1 LLGFV
6 GAIEGLYLVLDFEF
20 EVQTLGF
27 QIADLADIGK
37 SGLIRGGVGFCRIRE
52 LCLDLRERFL
62 LGFEFRFEG
71 RPILRYRHIAAALV
85 DAFGNG
91 LDFGFQTAFLRGDLF
106 LVFIHRLA
114 RERGKEGRKIGI
126 PYCYLL
132 VGDSASHAEQHR
144 PLRIDALCR
153 EIAGVGDEFEYL
165 FGANSRDLLV
175 PLLDGAGH
183 VVVEAFLLVPDE
195 LLDGRSAFLL
205 PFLGEAAAEGYDFAI
220 DQQNGRYLMR
230 ELRDDFAVRVV
241 GLDAEL
247 LSVLAVLAEEQPD
260 EAVEDRGLAE
270 AVLAVDFG
278 EAVVELD
285 RQISETL
292 EIQKSDFFNDYRF
305 HLR

>member
-1 LLGFV
+1 M
-6 GAIEGLYLVLDFEF
+6 ASI
-20 EVQTLGF
+20 
-27 QIADLADIGK
+27 
-37 SGLIRGGVGFCRIRE
+37 S
-52 LCLDLRERFL
+52 
-62 LGFEFRFEG
+62 
-71 RPILRYRHIAAALV
+71 
-85 DAFGNG
+85 AFGRR
-91 LDFGFQTAFLRGDLF
+91 FFAAISFLY
-106 LVFIHRLA
+106 IHRLA

-126 PYCYLL
+126 PCRYFL

-165 FGANSRDLLV
+165 FGADGGDLLV

-183 VVVEAFLLVPDE
+183 VVVEAFLFVAHE
-195 LLDGRSAFLL
+195 LLDGRSALLL
-205 PFLGEAAAEGYDFAI
+205 PFLGEAAAEGYGFAI
-220 DQQNGRYLMR
+220 DQQNGRYLVR
-230 ELRDDFAVRVV
+230 ELRDDVSGLVV

-285 RQISETL
+285 CQISETL